1 MENLLDSM
9 LLDVSK
15 IWHALGE
22 TASFAHKVLKAIP
35 SSGKSFVLLNV
46 FFLIIIHQHLSSIS
60 DNFIYFI
67 EFPKL
72 FLVQFVHILAES
84 LVVRIQKISGC

>member
-22 TASFAHKVLKAIP
+22 TASFAHKVLQAVP
-35 SSGKSFVLLNV
+35 SSRKSFVLLNV
-46 FFLIIIHQHLSSIS
+46 FFLIIIHQHLPSIS
-60 DNFIYFI
+60 DNFINFI
-67 EFPKL
+67 KFSKL
-72 FLVQFVHILAES
+72 FLVQFIHIL
-84 LVVRIQKISGC
+84 V

>member
-22 TASFAHKVLKAIP
+22 TASFAHKVL
-35 SSGKSFVLLNV
+35 
-46 FFLIIIHQHLSSIS
+46 
-60 DNFIYFI
+60 
-67 EFPKL
+67 
-72 FLVQFVHILAES
+72 
-84 LVVRIQKISGC
+84 